1 MNRAQQKSTTR
12 ERILGVAVRRMR
24 ELGLDGAGV
33 NAVMK
38 AAGLTHGGFYSHF
51 ESRDDLAVQALVEAT
66 RQQRQHWISGIE
78 KTPCE
83 QRAAHLAARY
93 LSPTHRNNSDTSC
106 PVPSIA
112 GDLAH
117 ASEPLRQ
124 AFQEEL
130 LETVQTLQV
139 LLDDE
144 GGTSARREAMGTMA
158 LCIGGMVMAR
168 AVADRELSDEILA
181 AARALAGEVKHREA
195 S

>member
-1 MNRAQQKSTTR
+1 MNRAQQKSATR

-38 AAGLTHGGFYSHF
+38 AAGLTHGGFYTHF

-66 RQQRQHWISGIE
+66 RQQRQRWISGIE

-93 LSPTHRNNSDTSC
+93 LSPAHRSNSDTSC

-144 GGTSARREAMGTMA
+144 GGTSARHEAMGTMA

-168 AVADRELSDEILA
+168 AVADRELSDEILT